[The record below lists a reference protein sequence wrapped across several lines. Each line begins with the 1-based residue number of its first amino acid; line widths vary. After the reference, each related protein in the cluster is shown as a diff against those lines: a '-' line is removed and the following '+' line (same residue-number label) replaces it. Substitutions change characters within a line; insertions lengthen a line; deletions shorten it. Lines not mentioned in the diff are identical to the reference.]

1 MSYIYLLREREFI
14 KTNENIYKI
23 GRSNQNNDQRVKQYP
38 KGSKLIIQTICSD
51 CKLSENEII
60 SVFKEKY
67 IHRNDIGNEYFEG
80 DVFEMRRDI
89 NKIIDEL
96 DKLSADELQKRA
108 EERIIYNK
116 LKKNLEKQ
124 ELLKKKQEEIEI
136 LNKKKEDVKKAK
148 IEEIARIEQKTNEL
162 KKRKEEELNSLEIKI
177 KNKKIEKEKIYD
189 LIVDSIKTHIND
201 IIVKLP
207 SNLEIHKPIIQN
219 EKLENKDYLQEFI
232 NSEIIVKNGHNIKRY
247 IFRERFNIWCNKK
260 GYPEDDSSDKSF
272 SRVMSKKGIKN
283 HSSCGVR
290 VYKNI
295 IFKNVF

>member
-136 LNKKKEDVKKAK
+136 LNKKKEDAKKAK

-177 KNKKIEKEKIYD
+177 KKKKLEKEKIYD

-247 IFRERFNIWCNKK
+247 NFRERFNIWCNKK

-283 HSSCGVR
+283 YSSCGAR
-290 VYKNI
+290 AYKNI
-295 IFKNVF
+295 IFKNGF